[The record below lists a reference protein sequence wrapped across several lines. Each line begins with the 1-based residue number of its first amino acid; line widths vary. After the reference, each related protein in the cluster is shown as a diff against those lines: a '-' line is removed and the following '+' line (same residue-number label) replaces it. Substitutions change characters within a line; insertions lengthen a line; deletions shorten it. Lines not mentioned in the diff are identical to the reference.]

1 MLDWAIMT
9 APNETPRLRD
19 KKRRHFLRNGA
30 LALGGLLAVDGLV
43 LEPNLFTVATLT
55 LQSDRLPVG
64 AKLRLVQLTD
74 LHIGRLGDFH
84 RRITARVAGLQPDLI
99 LHTGDYLEAR
109 RNIREVLQFLA
120 RLQGIAESFA
130 VQGNWEYWSR
140 LEGDNLRRKFA
151 AKGVRLLINET
162 ADFRKGDIRLR
173 ILGLDYPSTADSL
186 RRLAAEADRRSFNL
200 LLSHVPA
207 FEHRL
212 LGPDIG
218 LVLCGH
224 THGGQ
229 IRVPLLPPL
238 YLPRYSGR
246 FIAGHYR
253 IGLHDTPLYVSR
265 GLGTSVLP
273 LRINCRPELTLIEL
287 CGPAP
292 AQSSV

>member
-1 MLDWAIMT
+1 MKARNETT
-9 APNETPRLRD
+9 APHD
-19 KKRRHFLRNGA
+19 KKRRRFLRNGL
-30 LALGGLLAVDGLV
+30 LALGGLISVDGLV
-43 LEPNLFTVATLT
+43 LEPNLLTVETLI
-55 LQSDRLPVG
+55 LESERLPSG
-64 AKLRLVQLTD
+64 AKLRLVQLAD

-84 RRITARVAGLQPDLI
+84 RHVVDRIASLRPDLI
-99 LHTGDYLEAR
+99 LHTGDYLEER

-120 RLQGIAESFA
+120 RLQGIAESYA

-151 AKGVRLLINET
+151 ARGVRLLIDEA
-162 ADFRKGDIRLR
+162 ADFLKGGIRLR

-186 RRLAAEADRRSFNL
+186 RRLADRADRRAFNL

-218 LVLCGH
+218 LILSGH

-253 IGLHDTPLYVSR
+253 VGLHDTPLYVSR
-265 GLGTSVLP
+265 GLGASVLP

-287 CGPAP
+287 RGTAP
-292 AQSSV
+292 SQSTA